1 MAKEKA
7 VEISVATVFTGKQD
21 KQQAFIDLI
30 LYKRRSAE
38 IRDIGVDYGAKIP
51 YNDDKVF
58 SDVRVG

>member
-38 IRDIGVDYGAKIP
+38 NENIRVDSMAKNT